1 MTYDGDGLKALIACL
16 EQDGWIYRTLWLIQ
30 HDEISKEATARVLNA
45 VFFIL
50 PELITLAR
58 RFCPDWMM
66 QADGTFNTNIIKMPL
81 IDMIGVTN
89 IGLIFPFAFCFVMSE
104 SSKAWR
110 FAFSCVETVVFE
122 GLPKPR
128 VVIAD
133 QGLGLRSCWNEVWPV
148 SILQFCE
155 WHAAQNVKKRLAE
168 KKYLKKD
175 RKEIEGLVWLYLWSA
190 TDAELEQ
197 NREEI
202 KARLRDREVEYLTN
216 NWFLIE
222 KQLIRLYT

>member
-1 MTYDGDGLKALIACL
+1 MTYDGDSLKALIACL

-30 HDEISKEATARVLNA
+30 HDKISKEATARVFDA

-133 QGLGLRSCWNEVWPV
+133 QGLGLRSCWNEVWPA

-175 RKEIEGLVWLYLWSA
+175 
-190 TDAELEQ
+190 
-197 NREEI
+197 
-202 KARLRDREVEYLTN
+202 
-216 NWFLIE
+216 
-222 KQLIRLYT
+222 